1 MKYFF
6 VIIAAI
12 SLLLVSCNYTGWAII
27 GGVSE
32 KTASKNLA
40 AFLKENYPKLDY
52 KNVKRFFNSGNMN
65 PNMFMAEVYET
76 NRPEISFAVFFDA
89 KKIVGTTDIPSQYL
103 DGPSFSEIYKKQVI
117 HADTMLK
124 LEHQLKEYSVHISTE
139 SYNTLILNFEK
150 ETTENE
156 IRLAA
161 EQCIIGLNELSNGLN
176 FHSNIALKIKDT
188 EEKFD
193 WLLFIINK
201 NVDHYTLQSIR
212 CDKESFLFKELKN
225 FSHKYLIAQTPEG
238 EELKP
243 QENTLEAVVN
253 PNDYSALSLIQ
264 FYDPKTKPNTPKNF
278 IRAIGYKVGKVTVNN
293 RIDLIAQ
300 QYHPLPENLGYHQ
313 VVLNVYNN
321 F

>member
-1 MKYFF
+1 MKYLFI
-6 VIIAAI
+6 IIAAI

-27 GGVSE
+27 GGVSK
-32 KTASKNLA
+32 KTASKNLV

-76 NRPEISFAVFFDA
+76 NRPEVSFTVFFDA
-89 KKIVGTTDIPSQYL
+89 KKIVGTTDIPSQYP
-103 DGPSFSEIYKKQVI
+103 DGPSFSEIYKKQII
-117 HADTMLK
+117 HADSMLE
-124 LEHQLKEYSVHISTE
+124 LEHQLKKYSVHISTE

-156 IRLAA
+156 IRLAT
-161 EQCIIGLNELSNGLN
+161 EQCIIGLNKLSNGLN
-176 FHSNIALKIKDT
+176 FHSNIALKIRDT
-188 EEKFD
+188 EREFD
-193 WLLFIINK
+193 WLLFIVNK
-201 NVDHYTLQSIR
+201 NIDNYSIQSVR
-212 CDKESFLFKELKN
+212 CDKESLRFKELKN

-278 IRAIGYKVGKVTVNN
+278 IRAIGYKVGKITVNK
-293 RIDLIAQ
+293 RIDLIEQ
-300 QYHPLPENLGYHQ
+300 QYYSLPSNMGYSQ
-313 VVLNVYNN
+313 VVNSIYAD